1 MRCIVLQYF
10 KDEAGEWHQPGNVE
24 NFGRGDAEGFAK
36 RGCVKI
42 LETAMIEQP
51 ETRVLQMKGRR
62 RK

>member
-1 MRCIVLQYF
+1 MKCLIMAFF

-24 NFGRGDAEGFAK
+24 NFGRGDAEGYAK

-42 LETAMIEQP
+42 LETAMVEQP
-51 ETRVLQMKGRR
+51 ETRVVKFSRR